1 MADQEVV
8 IVPYKDGPYVIRGP
22 VVLQDQDGT
31 SITLNRRTIAL
42 CRCGKS
48 RRRPFCDGTHH
59 VIRFRAD
66 SSAVSPAGPGRTA
79 AEDGSGAG
87 EE

>member
-1 MADQEVV
+1 MADEEVV

-48 RRRPFCDGTHH
+48 RMRPFCDGTHH
-59 VIRFRAD
+59 VIRFRAG
-66 SSAVSPAGPGRTA
+66 SSVESPPGPGRA
-79 AEDGSGAG
+79 AG